1 MILPCE
7 LTYWNIGEN
16 ILIEIYS
23 KDNCTHC
30 NSAKTLLGTRNKLFT
45 EYKLGVDYTREQLLE
60 KFPNARTFPVVVI
73 DGFHIGGFT
82 ELNKVLTEELDD
94 TRRLLNEEK

>member
-1 MILPCE
+1 MIHPCG
-7 LTYWNIGEN
+7 LTFGCIGEN

-23 KDNCTHC
+23 KDNCTYC
-30 NSAKTLLGTRNKLFT
+30 NSAKTLLSTRNKLFT
-45 EYKLGVDYTREQLLE
+45 EYKLGVDYTREQLIE

-82 ELNKVLTEELDD
+82 ELNKVLTEELND
-94 TRRLLNEEK
+94 TRKLLNEEK

>member
-1 MILPCE
+1 
-7 LTYWNIGEN
+7 
-16 ILIEIYS
+16 LIEIYS
-23 KDNCTHC
+23 KDNCTYC
-30 NSAKTLLGTRNKLFT
+30 TSAKNLLNTRNKLFT

-82 ELNKVLTEELDD
+82 ELNKILTEELND
-94 TRRLLNEEK
+94 TRKLLNEEK